1 MRILRTIAWTCT
13 LSSALVPAFAVRAQP
28 PSAAGARETIEAN
41 EGRELLEW
49 DRRVAQMIRRGEL
62 KLREEQPSDDG
73 VHHDEWYQQLHKG
86 VRVDGGDVWRQTER
100 GKTTAVEGTI
110 FTGITLNPVPKLTR
124 DEALAAFQILTPDG
138 AGPSLPPELIVLP
151 RPDGTFVLAYRA
163 RIFTANGSTVYWLD
177 ASTGAEVGREEEAGA
192 PKN

>member
-1 MRILRTIAWTCT
+1 MVA
-13 LSSALVPAFAVRAQP
+13 RAQT
-28 PSAAGARETIEAN
+28 SAAAGARETIEAN

-49 DRRVAQMIRRGEL
+49 DRRIAQMIRRGEL

-73 VHHDEWYQQLHKG
+73 VHHDEWFQQLHKG
-86 VRVDGGDVWRQTER
+86 VRVDGGDVWRQTEN

-110 FTGITLNPVPKLTR
+110 FTGITVNPVPKLTR
-124 DEALAAFQILTPDG
+124 DEALAAFQTLAPDG

-163 RIFTANGSTVYWLD
+163 RVFTASGATVYSLD
-177 ASTGAEVGREEEAGA
+177 ASTGVEVMREEEAGP
-192 PKN
+192 PKE